1 MVEVN
6 NLRTEDKVGF
16 SSPPK
21 TTRWKKGQSGNP
33 KGRPKSKSEMVQDA
47 AKILVQPIEA
57 RTPDGRT
64 VKLDGIEAAYLA
76 LCKKGLK
83 GHKTSLLEAIRI
95 MLEVG
100 PALQA
105 DEEHERTMKL
115 KIYATLRKMG
125 VEVPEASE

>member
-1 MVEVN
+1 M
-6 NLRTEDKVGF
+6 TDQKIGF
-16 SSPPK
+16 GSPPK

-83 GHKTSLLEAIRI
+83 GHKASLLEAIRI
-95 MLEVG
+95 MLDVG
-100 PALQA
+100 PAVQA
-105 DEEHERTMKL
+105 DQERERTERL
-115 KIYATLRKMG
+115 QVYATLRKMG
-125 VEVPEASE
+125 VDIPESAE

>member
-6 NLRTEDKVGF
+6 NIRTEDKVGF

-47 AKILVQPIEA
+47 AKILTQPIEA

-100 PALQA
+100 PAIQT
-105 DEEHERTMKL
+105 DEKRERTTRL
-115 KIYATLRKMG
+115 QINADLRKMG
-125 VEVPEASE
+125 VQVPEASE

>member
-1 MVEVN
+1 MTDE
-6 NLRTEDKVGF
+6 KKIGF
-16 SSPPK
+16 GSPPEIA
-21 TTRWKKGQSGNP
+21 RWKKGQSGNP

-47 AKILVQPIEA
+47 AKILAQPIEA

-100 PALQA
+100 PAIQA
-105 DEEHERTMKL
+105 DEEREQTKRL
-115 KIYATLRKMG
+115 QIIADLRKMG
-125 VEVPEASE
+125 VEDPEASE